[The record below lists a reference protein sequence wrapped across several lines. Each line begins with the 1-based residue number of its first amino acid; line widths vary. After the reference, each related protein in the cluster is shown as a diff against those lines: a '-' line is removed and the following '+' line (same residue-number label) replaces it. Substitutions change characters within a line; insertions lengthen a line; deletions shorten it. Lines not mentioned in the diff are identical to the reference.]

1 MDTETD
7 TRRGKMIQRDTGRRW
22 PYTSQGENA
31 RTDLSF
37 PHSPQEESTLL
48 THFCCLSHS
57 FCGTLLHRL
66 SKLIQPG
73 RVHQLFL
80 IIFRLHDVQWTIR
93 E

>member
-37 PHSPQEESTLL
+37 PHSPQEVARGAGGEVAGARKEPRTKAGNIV
-48 THFCCLSHS
+48 CQ
-57 FCGTLLHRL
+57 
-66 SKLIQPG
+66 KIN
-73 RVHQLFL
+73 
-80 IIFRLHDVQWTIR
+80 IFS
-93 E
+93 